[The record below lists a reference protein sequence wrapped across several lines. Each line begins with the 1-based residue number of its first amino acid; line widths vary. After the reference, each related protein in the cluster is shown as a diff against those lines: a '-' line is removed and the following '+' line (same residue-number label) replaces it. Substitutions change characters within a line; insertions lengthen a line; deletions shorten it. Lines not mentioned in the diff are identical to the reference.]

1 MASAGRRA
9 RASVRGYR
17 KRAVS
22 ASGLDRVGTA
32 WQGLPERVRS
42 LAPVVIVIAL
52 AVTYPF
58 YVESL
63 PTNIP
68 VILTFPPLH
77 DAVTILVFVMMAVGL
92 NIVVG
97 YAGLLDLGYVAFY
110 AIGAYTCG
118 WLASGQF
125 QQVHFHFGSVGI
137 ASNSGGIHIS
147 VWLVLLIAGIV
158 TAVGGILIGLPTLRL
173 RGDYLAIVT
182 LGFGEI
188 IPQFVRNADNLHGFD
203 LTHGTFGIS
212 PIDPPGFGHT
222 LNSAIGLPVRYD
234 ESFPPTPD
242 RLFFWTVLGLLLL
255 TVFCSMRLRD
265 SRLGRA
271 WIAIR
276 EDETA
281 AGAMGIPLMRTK
293 TWAYAG
299 GAFFGGIAGAYIA
312 TFNSGAFPTQFDFNI
327 SVFLLCM
334 VILGGMGSLW
344 GVVVAG
350 TILAWLNFDGLGNIG
365 SWINTNVLPSSHQID
380 VPKYSFGIY
389 GVIIVL
395 MMLFRPV
402 GLIPERRRKREIEEG
417 TRGSLDE
424 PLYEMR
430 GANEPGAG
438 ERGESG
444 RIPRG

>member
-1 MASAGRRA
+1 
-9 RASVRGYR
+9 
-17 KRAVS
+17 VS
-22 ASGLDRVGTA
+22 
-32 WQGLPERVRS
+32 
-42 LAPVVIVIAL
+42 
-52 AVTYPF
+52 
-58 YVESL
+58 SL
-63 PTNIP
+63 PTNVP
-68 VILTFPPLH
+68 VILAFPSV
-77 DAVTILVFVMMAVGL
+77 ASCVTILVFVIMAVGL
-92 NIVVG
+92 NVVVG

-110 AIGAYTCG
+110 AIGAYTAG

-125 QQVHFHFGSVGI
+125 QQVNFHFGASGI
-137 ASNSGGIHIS
+137 SSEARGIHITI
-147 VWLVLLIAGIV
+147 WLVLIFAAIL

-188 IPQFVRNADNLHGFD
+188 IPQFVRNADSLHGFD

-212 PIDPPGFGHT
+212 PIDSPGFGQRLHD
-222 LNSAIGLPVRYD
+222 SVGLPLNFQQ
-234 ESFPPTPD
+234 SFSRE
-242 RLFFWTVLGLLLL
+242 RLFFWTALGLLLI
-255 TVFCSMRLRD
+255 VIFCSMRLRD

-365 SWINTNVLPSSHQID
+365 SWFNSNVLPASSQID

-395 MMLFRPV
+395 MMLFRPT
-402 GLIPERRRKREIEEG
+402 GLIPERRRKREIEEATHG
-417 TRGSLDE
+417 GPLDE
-424 PLYEMR
+424 SLYEMR
-430 GANEPGAG
+430 GADEPGAG
-438 ERGESG
+438 ERGEPG
-444 RIPRG
+444 KIPRG

>member
-1 MASAGRRA
+1 M
-9 RASVRGYR
+9 RGYR
-17 KRAVS
+17 QRAVR
-22 ASGLDRVGTA
+22 ASRLSRVAEAWGT
-32 WQGLPERVRS
+32 LPERTRS
-42 LAPVVIVIAL
+42 LTPVVIVVTL

-58 YVESL
+58 YVDSV

-68 VILTFPPLH
+68 VIKTVPPLH
-77 DAVTILVFVMMAVGL
+77 DAVTILVFVMMGVGL

-110 AIGAYTCG
+110 AIGAYTAG

-125 QQVHFHFGSVGI
+125 QQVKVHFGAVGI
-137 ASNSGGIHIS
+137 PGSATGIHIS
-147 VWLVLLIAGIV
+147 IWLVLLIAAVV

-212 PIDPPGFGHT
+212 PIDSPGFGQRLHDT
-222 LNSAIGLPVRYD
+222 LGLPVTYQQD
-234 ESFPPTPD
+234 LNAD
-242 RLFFWTVLGLLLL
+242 RLFFWTALGLLLVTL
-255 TVFCSMRLRD
+255 FCSMRLRD

-271 WIAIR
+271 WVAIR

-293 TWAYAG
+293 TWAYAI
-299 GAFFGGIAGAYIA
+299 GAFFGGAAGAFIA
-312 TFNSGAFPTQFDFNI
+312 SLNSGAFPSQFDFNI

-350 TILAWLNFDGLGNIG
+350 SILAWLNVAGLGNIG
-365 SWINTNVLPSSHQID
+365 DWLNTHILPSSHQID
-380 VPKYSFGIY
+380 VPKYEFGIY
-389 GVIIVL
+389 GFIIVL
-395 MMLFRPV
+395 MMLFRPT
-402 GLIPERRRKREIEEG
+402 GLIPERRRKREVEEG
-417 TRGSLDE
+417 VRDE
-424 PLYEMR
+424 SLYE
-430 GANEPGAG
+430 
-438 ERGESG
+438 STHT
-444 RIPRG
+444 

>member
-1 MASAGRRA
+1 VTGPRGRQLRAYTKGRLGRAAKASR
-9 RASVRGYR
+9 
-17 KRAVS
+17 
-22 ASGLDRVGTA
+22 LD
-32 WQGLPERVRS
+32 
-42 LAPVVIVIAL
+42 L
-52 AVTYPF
+52 AVAQWRRIPPRLRNLVPLAILLPLAITYPF
-58 YVESL
+58 YVQNL

-68 VILTFPPLH
+68 VILTLPTVH
-77 DAVTILVFVMMAVGL
+77 DTVTILVFVVMAVGL

-110 AIGAYTCG
+110 AIGAYTAG

-125 QQVHFHFGSVGI
+125 QQVHFRLGAIGVGSHE
-137 ASNSGGIHIS
+137 AGIHIS
-147 VWLVLLIAGIV
+147 IWLVLLLAGVI
-158 TAVGGILIGLPTLRL
+158 TAIGGILIGLPTLRL

-188 IPQFVRNADNLHGFD
+188 IPQFVRNGDNLHGFD

-212 PIDPPGFGHT
+212 PIDAPGFGQT
-222 LNSAIGLPVRYD
+222 LHNAVGLPVRYD
-234 ESFPPTPD
+234 DSFPPTPD
-242 RLFFWTVLGLLLL
+242 RLFFWTVLGVLLL

-293 TWAYAG
+293 TWAYAI
-299 GAFFGGIAGAYIA
+299 GAFFGGIAGAYVA

-344 GVVVAG
+344 GVVLAG
-350 TILAWLNFDGLGNIG
+350 TILSWLNVEGLGNIG
-365 SWINTNVLPSSHQID
+365 SWLNSNTPLNID
-380 VPKYSFGIY
+380 VPKYTFGIY
-389 GVIIVL
+389 GIIIVL

-417 TRGSLDE
+417 TSGPLDE

-430 GANEPGAG
+430 GADEPGAG
-438 ERGESG
+438 ERGEPG

>member
-1 MASAGRRA
+1 M
-9 RASVRGYR
+9 RGYR
-17 KRAVS
+17 KRAVQ
-22 ASGLDRVGTA
+22 ASGLDRVGAA
-32 WQGLPERVRS
+32 WLELPERFRS
-42 LAPVVIVIAL
+42 LAPVVIVVAL

-58 YVESL
+58 YVSSL

-68 VILTFPPLH
+68 VIVQLPPLH
-77 DAVTILVFVMMAVGL
+77 DTVTILVFVMMGVGL

-110 AIGAYTCG
+110 AIGAYTAG

-125 QQVHFHFGSVGI
+125 EQVNFHLGSVGI
-137 ASNSGGIHIS
+137 APSVRGIHIS
-147 VWLVLLIAGIV
+147 IWLVLLCAAIV

-212 PIDPPGFGHT
+212 PIDSPGFGQTLHT
-222 LNSAIGLPVRYD
+222 SLGLPVTYQQD
-234 ESFPPTPD
+234 LNAD

-255 TVFCSMRLRD
+255 TLFCSMRLRD

-312 TFNSGAFPTQFDFNI
+312 SFNSGAFPTQFDFNI

-350 TILAWLNFDGLGNIG
+350 SILAWLNFDGLGNIG
-365 SWINTNVLPSSHQID
+365 SWINTSLLPSSHQID

-402 GLIPERRRKREIEEG
+402 GLIPERRRKREIEETTHG
-417 TRGSLDE
+417 PLDE

-430 GANEPGAG
+430 GADEPGAG
-438 ERGESG
+438 ERGEPG
-444 RIPRG
+444 GPIPRG

>member
-1 MASAGRRA
+1 
-9 RASVRGYR
+9 VRGYR
-17 KRAVS
+17 DRAARS
-22 ASGLDRVGTA
+22 SGGQRLGGAWRRVPA
-32 WQGLPERVRS
+32 RLRNNAV
-42 LAPVVIVIAL
+42 LVVVLAL
-52 AVTYPF
+52 AILYPF
-58 YVESL
+58 YIDSL

-68 VILTFPPLH
+68 VILSFPTVH
-77 DAVTILVFVMMAVGL
+77 DSVTILVFVMMAIGL
-92 NIVVG
+92 NVVVG

-110 AIGAYTCG
+110 AIGAYTAG

-125 QQVHFHFGSVGI
+125 SQVTFHFGAVGI
-137 ASNSGGIHIS
+137 QSGATGIHLS
-147 VWLVLLIAGIV
+147 VWLVLLIAGLV
-158 TAVGGILIGLPTLRL
+158 TAAGGILIGLPTLRL

-188 IPQFVRNADNLHGFD
+188 IPQFVRNADSLHGFD

-212 PIDPPGFGHT
+212 PIDPPGFGGT
-222 LNSAIGLPVRYD
+222 LHSAVGLPVRYD
-234 ESFPPTPD
+234 TSFPPLPD
-242 RLFFWTVLGLLLL
+242 RLFFWTILGLLLL
-255 TVFCSMRLRD
+255 TLFCSMRLRD

-293 TWAYAG
+293 TWSYAI
-299 GAFFGGIAGAYIA
+299 GAFFGGIAGAFIA
-312 TFNSGAFPTQFDFNI
+312 SFNSGAFPTQFDFNI

-344 GVVVAG
+344 GIVVAG

-365 SWINTNVLPSSHQID
+365 AWINSHLVPSGHQID

-395 MMLFRPV
+395 MMLFRPT
-402 GLIPERRRKREIEEG
+402 GLIPESRRKREIEEG
-417 TRGSLDE
+417 GRGTLDQ

-430 GANEPGAG
+430 TAD
-438 ERGESG
+438 ERGSG
-444 RIPRG
+444 SVPHG